1 MGEVVGQLADVAVV
15 TSDNP
20 RNEDPEEIIRAVL
33 AGEGEARAEV
43 IVEVDRRA
51 AIRRALAT
59 AGTGDI
65 LLVAGKGHETWQLS
79 RDSRQPFDDRVVV
92 REEAR

>member
-1 MGEVVGQLADVAVV
+1 MGEVVGQLADFAVV

-20 RNEDPEEIIRAVL
+20 RSEDPVEILRAVL
-33 AGEGEARAEV
+33 AGMRAARAEV
-43 IVEVDRRA
+43 IVEVDRRV

-59 AGTGDI
+59 AGKGDI

-92 REEAR
+92 REEVR